1 MIFKYWNTETKAT
14 LVTLLQE
21 YCLHYNSPPTHSLSP
36 GSLGFYIV
44 VILGYI
50 QFCILIL
57 FSFSFAFKKLSFIEI
72 IYVQ

>member
-1 MIFKYWNTETKAT
+1 M
-14 LVTLLQE
+14 LLQE
-21 YCLHYNSPPTHSLSP
+21 YCLHYNSPPNHSLWP

>member
-1 MIFKYWNTETKAT
+1 M
-14 LVTLLQE
+14 LLQE
-21 YCLHYNSPPTHSLSP
+21 YCLHYNSPPTYFLSP

-57 FSFSFAFKKLSFIEI
+57 FSFSFAFKKKFSFIEI